1 MDFYRFES
9 LPSTSSRFSETFVGL
24 CVASIWLQSTDARCA
39 SGREVAA
46 VTAVGI
52 EMDQGDEPEC
62 LLGATAN
69 VVRIVLHTAAFWGG
83 RSPPWSRP
91 MPIVLLVDD
100 AYTLVGPAADPT
112 RERSH
117 GTARPCKANR
127 PGSAGR
133 L

>member
-1 MDFYRFES
+1 MLGVLS
-9 LPSTSSRFSETFVGL
+9 
-24 CVASIWLQSTDARCA
+24 VAK
-39 SGREVAA
+39 VAA

-69 VVRIVLHTAAFWGG
+69 VVRIVLHAAAFWGG
-83 RSPPWSRP
+83 RSPPGSHP
-91 MPIVLLVDD
+91 MPIVRVVDD
-100 AYTLVGPAADPT
+100 ADTLVGPAADPT
-112 RERSH
+112 RGRSH

-127 PGSAGR
+127 PGSTGG